1 MRPPRLCCGIKHTK
15 SENLPPYAPQSIC
28 FYLLSPFSPGAYLP
42 FPGGCGAG
50 EKPGCAP
57 RGRVRPSHA
66 PCKISTERYFTARL
80 SGSEIFNGI
89 FAARAPTL
97 LPSLLKCWSAVCGL
111 GRVGRVNSSSRTF
124 WAAASGQERQALTY
138 LPAHRVQLNRN
149 CAGSGEVQRRHAYD
163 ECPQKF
169 R

>member
-15 SENLPPYAPQSIC
+15 SENLPPHAPQIDGFLPVIVVFSRRMQGGKT
-28 FYLLSPFSPGAYLP
+28 PF
-42 FPGGCGAG
+42 GAG
-50 EKPGCAP
+50 EKPGRAP
-57 RGRVRPSHA
+57 RGRVHPSHA
-66 PCKISTERYFTARL
+66 PCKINTERYFTARL

-111 GRVGRVNSSSRTF
+111 GRMGRVNSSSRTF

-138 LPAHRVQLNRN
+138 LPAHKGAAQPELHRVWRSAKETCL
-149 CAGSGEVQRRHAYD
+149 
-163 ECPQKF
+163 
-169 R
+169 